1 VSKDESRWQFYVH
14 FESMRDPARDPLLW
28 WTNGG
33 PGSSGLSNLFTG
45 QGPLR
50 TVLAGEGETNVSG
63 VKLALNEYTWS
74 RVANTVYVEQPAGV
88 GFGFVLPNSTL
99 ADGTRFMYS
108 DANAAADNW
117 HFIVNF
123 LKRFPHLKAN
133 EFYLTSESY
142 GGHYIPT
149 LTQEILSRN
158 KGQINFKGF
167 LLGNPLLEWEYRW
180 YGQWARYAALEYI
193 PKPQWDS
200 YLENEC
206 WKVIEKGTSQDIWN
220 PNVSPICNELEVA
233 FKMLAERIT
242 DPYALEFPKCRRELA
257 EMERDRDDYYP
268 TYDECAAVEMT
279 AYLNARAVQDAL
291 HVVDESN
298 REWKAHRGHSYRT
311 EGGTVYYLQD
321 ETTSMLPV
329 LLDIAT
335 QTDVPIKMHIISGTN
350 DAMCSTAGDQK
361 WLWQNMAL
369 WSNGT
374 YANYFFGK
382 TSALWFP
389 WDFASCEGCS
399 QQLGGYSVSAKLP
412 GGGSFRYSTVIGAGH
427 VIPQTKPVQALA
439 ILERFLADN
448 FEDRDE

>member
-1 VSKDESRWQFYVH
+1 
-14 FESMRDPARDPLLW
+14 MRDPARDPLLW

-63 VKLALNEYTWS
+63 VKLAFNEYTWS

-158 KGQINFKGF
+158 KGQVNFKGF
-167 LLGNPLLEWEYRW
+167 MLGNPLLDWEYRW

-206 WKVIEKGTSQDIWN
+206 WKVIEKGNSQDIWK

-233 FKMLAERIT
+233 FTTFAYRIT
-242 DPYALEFPKCRRELA
+242 DPFALEFPKCRRELA
-257 EMERDRDDYYP
+257 EMKRDRDDYFP
-268 TYDECAAVEMT
+268 TYDECANVEMT

-291 HVVDESN
+291 HVVDKSN

-361 WLWQNMAL
+361 WLWQKEHGVM
-369 WSNGT
+369 
-374 YANYFFGK
+374 
-382 TSALWFP
+382 
-389 WDFASCEGCS
+389 E
-399 QQLGGYSVSAKLP
+399 
-412 GGGSFRYSTVIGAGH
+412 
-427 VIPQTKPVQALA
+427 
-439 ILERFLADN
+439 
-448 FEDRDE
+448 